1 MNLKKAKALRKSL
14 KSMPTYSAASVA
26 LISNYIRSNVR
37 NIPVPNT
44 TNFITT
50 STLRAPSN
58 SKRGIY
64 LLQKKKV

>member
-26 LISNYIRSNVR
+26 LISNYIRSNIR
-37 NIPVPNT
+37 NTPVPNT

-50 STLRAPSN
+50 STLRAPDN

>member
-50 STLRAPSN
+50 FTLKAPSN

-64 LLQKKKV
+64 LSAKKG